1 MAQNTFSLASRTKLT
16 NGLSMPTIH
25 LGVYLTSG
33 KETYQ
38 AVRWALEAG
47 YRGVDS
53 AQMYHNEKESGKAV
67 LDFLSS
73 NDNVNSLKREDIH
86 FTSKLASNSSYDTAR
101 KAIKQS
107 VKECGLGYID
117 LFLLHSPYGGK
128 KARLESWKAV
138 EDAIDDGEV
147 RIGGVSNYGVK
158 HLQELLDSKP
168 RIAPAVNQI
177 EVHPFN
183 TRTDIASFC
192 QQNNIVVEAYAPL
205 VRALKMKHPKIVSL
219 SKKYSCTPVSI
230 TPQIARRV
238 QSPEALSSG
247 QLLVRWSL
255 QHGYVPLPKSVK
267 KERIV
272 ENSQIGGFEIEDGD
286 MKTMD
291 GLDEYLVTGK
301 SLLTA
306 VQFAHPMV
314 ERAISAAVC
323 STSLTQ
329 ANDGFCVQIGTP
341 QTARNVEDG
350 EKLAWG

>member
-1 MAQNTFSLASRTKLT
+1 MAHNTFSLASRTKLA

-38 AVRWALEAG
+38 AVRWALESG

-73 NDNVNSLKREDIH
+73 EDNVDSLKREDIH

-101 KAIKQS
+101 KAIKNS

-128 KARLESWKAV
+128 SARLDSWRAV
-138 EDAIDDGEV
+138 EDAIDDGEI

-183 TRTDIASFC
+183 TRTDITSFC
-192 QQNNIVVEAYAPL
+192 QQNNIIVEAYAPL
-205 VRALKMKHPKIVSL
+205 VRALKMKHPKIVSI
-219 SKKYSCTPVSI
+219 SNKYSCTPVSALHPPGRPYTQEVLECCSI
-230 TPQIARRV
+230 T
-238 QSPEALSSG
+238 
-247 QLLVRWSL
+247 
-255 QHGYVPLPKSVK
+255 
-267 KERIV
+267 
-272 ENSQIGGFEIEDGD
+272 
-286 MKTMD
+286 
-291 GLDEYLVTGK
+291 
-301 SLLTA
+301 
-306 VQFAHPMV
+306 
-314 ERAISAAVC
+314 
-323 STSLTQ
+323 
-329 ANDGFCVQIGTP
+329 
-341 QTARNVEDG
+341 
-350 EKLAWG
+350 